1 MAITSDQYN
10 RLLARVTK
18 LENAHND
25 VVVAMDAFITL
36 GQMNQ
41 LLTLLQ
47 TDIDDLT
54 TQVTALNDRVEAI
67 ENEPLQ

>member
-1 MAITSDQYN
+1 MSITTNQYN
-10 RLLARVTK
+10 RVLARLTA

-25 VVVAMDAFITL
+25 LVVASEAFITL

-47 TDIDDLT
+47 TDMDDLS
-54 TQVTALNDRVEAI
+54 TQVDALNDRVEAL
-67 ENEPLQ
+67 ENEPLT

>member
-1 MAITSDQYN
+1 MAVTSDQYN
-10 RLLARVTK
+10 RLLNRITA

-25 VVVAMDAFITL
+25 VVVAMEVFITL
-36 GQMNQ
+36 EQMNQ

-47 TDIDDLT
+47 ADMDDLN

-67 ENEPLQ
+67 ENEPLT